1 MTQGTPI
8 VQFNDRLRRDPPTS
22 PPTDSAKQNFVAQQY
37 GNSKGN
43 IAFGR
48 IHKQGDVTQG
58 VSLNTPDGEHQLS
71 LDIDGPREGWT
82 CSTSPGNFQVECG
95 SANEEEVD
103 SLVLEAKNGNIIIK
117 ASNGKIRM
125 EATDIEMVTTGDG
138 GGKGNIKINS
148 GNDIIIHAEKKY
160 LVTSGSY
167 IKMASSGDFE
177 CAANSVMS
185 IYGSLFNAITDAVK
199 KKPAKNGG
207 QQELEKNNEV

>member
-8 VQFNDRLRRDPPTS
+8 VQVNDRLRRDPPTS

-37 GNSKGN
+37 GNSKGH
-43 IAFGR
+43 IAFGK